1 MKNREQKSVLCSH
14 ASLGKAAAVFSLQ
27 RRLDAEINDAL
38 SFTDIIIQ
46 KYMQIFSR
54 VSSVSESLVAMISFA
69 FFLLLEEDVPF
80 QR

>member
-1 MKNREQKSVLCSH
+1 MRH
-14 ASLGKAAAVFSLQ
+14 SLGKAAAVFSLQ

-54 VSSVSESLVAMISFA
+54 VSSVSESLVAMISSA

>member
-1 MKNREQKSVLCSH
+1 
-14 ASLGKAAAVFSLQ
+14 VFSLQ

-38 SFTDIIIQ
+38 SFTDIIKQ

-54 VSSVSESLVAMISFA
+54 VSSVSESLVAMISFF